1 MALTEEYKVDKED
14 TEEKELYL
22 VWRTWWEIS
31 WEAHG
36 RHMGGSI
43 LVVGFLISAIFRR
56 LFPLG

>member
-1 MALTEEYKVDKED
+1 MALTEGYKVDKED

-36 RHMGGSI
+36 RLNSSGW
-43 LVVGFLISAIFRR
+43 IFNQRN
-56 LFPLG
+56 L